1 MSGKAT
7 TEKNKIK
14 KVESLP
20 EGWKRVRL
28 GEIIEEVNERVG
40 KKNLE
45 PVAIGINGIKKRSDI
60 YYKELAEDY
69 SNNKI
74 LRTGYIAFGLGSNEM
89 AIGVNFFEN
98 DFCVSPAYKVF
109 KNKDQDILFSHYF
122 FDYFKRI
129 VGSKFLIL
137 SARQGKAVDFSL
149 LLNEYVLLPP
159 LPEQQ
164 KIAEILETVDN
175 AIEKTDVII
184 EKYRRIKKGL
194 MADLLT
200 GKIRLIPYGHSEAEG
215 EESPLLTS
223 PEAKKFVIG
232 DKTFVVVPN
241 QKWKNTS
248 IGKIPEG
255 WEVKKLGEVIR
266 KIVDNRGRTPPIFEE
281 GVELIETNCITDK
294 DKKHPDFSKIR
305 KYVNRYIYNTWFRS
319 GHPEINDILIA
330 TVGEN
335 VGSAAIMNVSRGCIA
350 QNLVALKLNENVI
363 PDFVY
368 YLFISEYFYKQV
380 FAVLMMAAQ
389 PSLKLPHLL
398 NFVFPL
404 PPLPEQQLI
413 ADVLSQIDEVIEKE
427 IQYKEK
433 LERIK
438 KGLMEDLLTGKVRVN
453 NLIKKEI

>member
-1 MSGKAT
+1 MECTQNRSENMSEKAT
-7 TEKNKIK
+7 TEKSKTEK
-14 KVESLP
+14 TESLP

-28 GEIIEEVNERVG
+28 GEVIEEVNERVG

-45 PVAIGINGIKKRSDI
+45 PVAVGINGIKKRSDI

-109 KNKDQDILFSHYF
+109 KIKDQDILFSHYF
-122 FDYFKRI
+122 FDFFKRI

-137 SARQGKAVDFSL
+137 SARQGKAVDFIL

-159 LPEQQ
+159 LTEQQ

-175 AIEKTDVII
+175 AIEKTDAII

-232 DKTFVVVPN
+232 DKTFVAVPN
-241 QKWKNTS
+241 QKWKNTP
-248 IGKIPEG
+248 IGKIPED
-255 WEVKKLGEVIR
+255 WEVRKLGEIGEIVSGYTFPISFQGKDYGQYPFVKVDDLNIDNKFILGAKNYIDDYERNFLGIMVFPSSTIVFPKIGMAVYLNKFRILKVNAVFDNNITGVIF
-266 KIVDNRGRTPPIFEE
+266 KGSI
-281 GVELIETNCITDK
+281 CI
-294 DKKHPDFSKIR
+294 
-305 KYVNRYIYNTWFRS
+305 
-319 GHPEINDILIA
+319 PE
-330 TVGEN
+330 
-335 VGSAAIMNVSRGCIA
+335 
-350 QNLVALKLNENVI
+350 
-363 PDFVY
+363 FY
-368 YLFISEYFYKQV
+368 YFY
-380 FAVLMMAAQ
+380 FAA
-389 PSLKLPHLL
+389 K
-398 NFVFPL
+398 
-404 PPLPEQQLI
+404 
-413 ADVLSQIDEVIEKE
+413 
-427 IQYKEK
+427 
-433 LERIK
+433 
-438 KGLMEDLLTGKVRVN
+438 
-453 NLIKKEI
+453 